1 MSATKL
7 FQVML
12 DVLPVQSIPLFIAQW
27 TKQRVFRAGA
37 VWDCGTPRD
46 TFQESLAKRMGAA
59 RSSRIDRK
67 ETRLTYNHPSMQP
80 EERIAIVASD
90 AALKGSVLA
99 LMLHDIAEEIR
110 LEPLREILGARRV
123 ERSFKHATPE
133 YVRFEQPPVVEQV
146 ETVVLSSGER
156 LLPQIKYYDYG
167 VISVLLEFSFECN
180 WDGLVRLASRWVP
193 SAELEQQAQQI
204 VRGRLDKI
212 MPAIVRPYDNWL
224 SEDYYIFLLT
234 EVEGNPRGLDLL
246 TQRVPQIAQILR
258 GEQVPLSRSENEDV
272 LQASLSYYPNDL
284 VSVGWN
290 AALVYD
296 TPAGA
301 QTAIQILEYA
311 NTQLLEFRHYDE
323 LLTRELA
330 GVYAGLKPRANLIRR
345 WRMRSEAMRL
355 NGVTV
360 EVTELVE
367 RADTA
372 IKFVSDMFSARLYRL
387 AAAKVGVPE
396 YKNLV
401 NEKLKTAESLYSF
414 LIEEFHQSRG
424 FVLEVMVVI
433 ILIIELAYVFKGKG

>member
-1 MSATKL
+1 
-7 FQVML
+7 
-12 DVLPVQSIPLFIAQW
+12 
-27 TKQRVFRAGA
+27 
-37 VWDCGTPRD
+37 
-46 TFQESLAKRMGAA
+46 
-59 RSSRIDRK
+59 
-67 ETRLTYNHPSMQP
+67 MQP
-80 EERIAIVASD
+80 EERTAISESAAS
-90 AALKGSVLA
+90 LKGSVLA

-123 ERSFKHATPE
+123 ERNFKHATPE

-146 ETVVLSSGER
+146 EPVILSSGER

-204 VRGRLDKI
+204 VRKRLEKI
-212 MPAIVRPYDNWL
+212 APAIVRPYKDWL
-224 SEDYYIFLLT
+224 SEDYYIFLLS

-246 TQRVPQIAQILR
+246 AQRVPQITQVLR
-258 GEQVPLSRSENEDV
+258 GEQVLLSRSENDEV

-290 AALVYD
+290 AALIYD
-296 TPAGA
+296 THVGA

-330 GVYAGLKPRANLIRR
+330 GVYAGLKPRANLVRR

-401 NEKLKTAESLYSF
+401 NEKLKTAENLYSF

-433 ILIIELAYVFKGKG
+433 ILIIELAYLFKGRG